1 MMAACPCFCRGCA
14 QEKFSGGTLPEMSYL
29 MSGFCRFAHY
39 LTAANTIEMAVLL
52 VIVYDVV
59 WHRWNAG
66 MEIKREEAAEASTIQ
81 REKEAEKRQIIRER
95 QESIRKHWQE
105 LQSNLISLHRV
116 ASNLAQ
122 HKVFVKQNKNSQ
134 NPTTRRALQMM
145 VTRLPEELAEFNDRW
160 GRVVAQLNVFPQPR
174 DPLALEVLELAEEL
188 EKTMR
193 DSEVEVKD
201 ETLLALANLAKRVA
215 DVATLPNPD

>member
-1 MMAACPCFCRGCA
+1 
-14 QEKFSGGTLPEMSYL
+14 MSYL
-29 MSGFCRFAHY
+29 LSSVCSLAQY
-39 LTAANTIEMAVLL
+39 LTAANTIEMAVLS

-59 WHRWNAG
+59 WHRLNAVR
-66 MEIKREEAAEASTIQ
+66 EIKREEAAEVKRIQ
-81 REKEAEKRQIIRER
+81 REQEAEKRQIRRER

-116 ASNLAQ
+116 GSNLAQ
-122 HKVFVKQNKNSQ
+122 HKVFVKQNKDSQ
-134 NPTTRRALQMM
+134 NPTTRRVLQMM

-174 DPLALEVLELAEEL
+174 DLLALEVLALVEEL

-201 ETLLALANLAKRVA
+201 ETLLALANLTKRVA
-215 DVATLPNPD
+215 DVAILPNPD